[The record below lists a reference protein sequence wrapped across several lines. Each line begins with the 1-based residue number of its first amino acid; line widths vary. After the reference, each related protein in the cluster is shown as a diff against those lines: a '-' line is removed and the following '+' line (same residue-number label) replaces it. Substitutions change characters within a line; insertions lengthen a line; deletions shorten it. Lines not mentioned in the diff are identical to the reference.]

1 MVFALASL
9 VVAVDVVLGW
19 VQEDPGRWPRR
30 LTHALTEPALRPLR
44 RINSILPFRGVDWSP
59 VVLIAGLT
67 VLKVVMS

>member
-44 RINSILPFRGVDWSP
+44 RLNSFLPLRDVDWSP
-59 VVLIAGLT
+59 VLLIAGLT
-67 VLKVVMS
+67 VLKVVVS

>member
-1 MVFALASL
+1 MVFALTSL

-44 RINSILPFRGVDWSP
+44 RLNSFLPLHDVDWSP
-59 VVLIAGLT
+59 VLLIAGLT
-67 VLKVVMS
+67 ILKVVVS

>member
-9 VVAVDVVLGW
+9 VVVVDVVLGW

-44 RINSILPFRGVDWSP
+44 RLNSFLPLHDVDWSP
-59 VVLIAGLT
+59 VLLIAGLT
-67 VLKVVMS
+67 FLKVVVS

>member
-9 VVAVDVVLGW
+9 VVVVDVVLGW

-44 RINSILPFRGVDWSP
+44 RLNSFLPLHDVDWSP
-59 VVLIAGLT
+59 VLLIAGLT
-67 VLKVVMS
+67 VLKVVVS